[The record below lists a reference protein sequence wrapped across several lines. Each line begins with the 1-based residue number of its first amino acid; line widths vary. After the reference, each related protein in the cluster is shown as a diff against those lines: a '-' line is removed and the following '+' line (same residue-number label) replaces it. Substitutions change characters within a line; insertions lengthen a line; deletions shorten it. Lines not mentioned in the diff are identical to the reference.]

1 MPEYGSV
8 AIFSDTDRIIPERPT
23 ETRRVRETAGIKSRN
38 ERSDSDASTSQRMN
52 CENTAAS
59 ESIRFACLSIR
70 ESNEIVVKKER
81 DALRS
86 ALETDT
92 ASRRFSRVDGSR
104 LSDSVRLVGQID
116 RKIPSVEREHDELPL
131 RFCVIILY
139 SLDLCEERERERVRN
154 RERKKRTER
163 SPYVEIRGDYLYM

>member
-1 MPEYGSV
+1 
-8 AIFSDTDRIIPERPT
+8 
-23 ETRRVRETAGIKSRN
+23 
-38 ERSDSDASTSQRMN
+38 MN

-70 ESNEIVVKKER
+70 ESDEIVVKKER
-81 DALRS
+81 DALRG

-139 SLDLCEERERERVRN
+139 SLDLCEEIKREIG
-154 RERKKRTER
+154 RKKSEPR
-163 SPYVEIRGDYLYM
+163 DLHM